1 MPVYEYLCDACGGFQ
16 CSQPIA
22 GAAVPQPCPYCGEP
36 APRALAAP
44 HVRGARAAIHYIAGE
59 RNERS
64 ANQPPV
70 EHRLKGTTE
79 HHHAHG
85 RHDHASGGYVH
96 AGQAHRPW
104 MIGH

>member
-1 MPVYEYLCDACGGFQ
+1 MPIYEYLCDKCGGFQ
-16 CSQPIA
+16 SSQPVA
-22 GAAVPQPCPYCGEP
+22 SAAAPQPCPDCGEP

-44 HVRGARAAIHYIAGE
+44 HVRGSRAAIHYMAGA

-64 ANQPPV
+64 ANEPPV
-70 EHRLKGTTE
+70 EHRLKGTTG

-85 RHDHASGGYVH
+85 RHAHTSGGYAH
-96 AGQAHRPW
+96 AGATHRPW